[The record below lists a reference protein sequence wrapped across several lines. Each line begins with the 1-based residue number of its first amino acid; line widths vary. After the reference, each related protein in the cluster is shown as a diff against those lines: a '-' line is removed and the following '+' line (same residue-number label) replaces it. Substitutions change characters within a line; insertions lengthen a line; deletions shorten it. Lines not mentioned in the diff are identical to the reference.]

1 MKTSLTSDISLN
13 DVSKHQREMTRAE
26 QISRVYDQL
35 KELQLSKNADY
46 GNSAFDD
53 VEGFGEIIPA
63 KNGILA
69 RIADKL
75 KRLESEGLEV
85 SESKGDTIKDLIG
98 YLVILLIL
106 DNE

>member
-1 MKTSLTSDISLN
+1 MLGSTTN
-13 DVSKHQREMTRAE
+13 
-26 QISRVYDQL
+26 L

-53 VEGFGEIIPA
+53 VEVFGEIIPA

-75 KRLESEGLEV
+75 KRLESEVRLEV

>member
-1 MKTSLTSDISLN
+1 VKTSVAFNISPN
-13 DVSKHQREMTRAE
+13 DAPKHQREMTRAE
-26 QISRVYDQL
+26 QIARVYDQL

-53 VEGFGEIIPA
+53 VEVFGEIIPA

-75 KRLESEGLEV
+75 KRLESENLEV

>member
-1 MKTSLTSDISLN
+1 
-13 DVSKHQREMTRAE
+13 MTRAE

-53 VEGFGEIIPA
+53 VEVFGEIIPA

-75 KRLESEGLEV
+75 KRLESEALEV

-106 DNE
+106 DETR

>member
-1 MKTSLTSDISLN
+1 
-13 DVSKHQREMTRAE
+13 MTRAE

-53 VEGFGEIIPA
+53 VEVFGEIIPA

-75 KRLESEGLEV
+75 KRLRIVTGKV
-85 SESKGDTIKDLIG
+85 AVP
-98 YLVILLIL
+98 LVGHRP
-106 DNE
+106 

>member
-1 MKTSLTSDISLN
+1 MFGS
-13 DVSKHQREMTRAE
+13 
-26 QISRVYDQL
+26 
-35 KELQLSKNADY
+35 
-46 GNSAFDD
+46 NSYITPNNFSGFAPHFDD
-53 VEGFGEIIPA
+53 VEVFGEIIPA

-75 KRLESEGLEV
+75 KRLESENLEV